1 MEMKIIDERELFNR
15 NFKIYGT
22 VDEPLFLAK
31 NIAEMIEYDLTS
43 VNKMLKLVD
52 EEEKL
57 NGSIFLAGQIRN
69 VSMVTEDGLYEI
81 LMKSDKPI
89 AKELILRF
97 ITLSL
102 FAILSHHPFRN
113 MKFMIHSNL
122 IFAVFIYF
130 I

>member
-57 NGSIFLAGQIRN
+57 NGNIFLAGQIRN

-81 LMKSDKPI
+81 LMKSDKP
-89 AKELILRF
+89 
-97 ITLSL
+97 
-102 FAILSHHPFRN
+102 
-113 MKFMIHSNL
+113 M
-122 IFAVFIYF
+122 
-130 I
+130 